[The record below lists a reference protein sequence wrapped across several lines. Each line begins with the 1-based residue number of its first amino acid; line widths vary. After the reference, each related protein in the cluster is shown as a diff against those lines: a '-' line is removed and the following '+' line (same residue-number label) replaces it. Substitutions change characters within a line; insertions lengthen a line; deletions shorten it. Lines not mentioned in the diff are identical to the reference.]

1 MLEISGDF
9 EEILIRNSTKNIFGK
24 DLSDEIIEWEHIDD
38 DEKVTKGKMNIGK
51 AIFSNMNSLITQF
64 GPRSLMPSSLSL
76 SAPVRATDR
85 NSERI
90 RDFFLKHLNE
100 RIAEKKINPQVEEKF
115 DFLNLMLDSE
125 DGLYDTFGILS
136 QIADI
141 FIAST

>member
-1 MLEISGDF
+1 MLEISRDF

-38 DEKVTKGKMNIGK
+38 DEKVTMGEIAIKK
-51 AIFSNMNSLITQF
+51 AIFSNFNTINTQF

-85 NSERI
+85 NSKRI

-100 RIAEKKINPQVEEKF
+100 RIAEKKTNPQVAEKF

-125 DGLYDTFGILS
+125 DGLYDTYGILS